1 MTMTCSEHPKNVIE
15 DVSDA
20 NEAVAATK
28 GVIPSE
34 EGSSLWQQQYSE
46 SGNEKK
52 VLLLLSIGLMKQ
64 NNEPLFS
71 CATSS

>member
-1 MTMTCSEHPKNVIE
+1 
-15 DVSDA
+15 
-20 NEAVAATK
+20 
-28 GVIPSE
+28 VIPSE
-34 EGSSLWQQQYSE
+34 EGSSLWPQQYSE